1 MSLVFRGFLCAALL
15 ASSGIAHAEGAPAAV
30 PAVAKDSPT
39 SASAAPAPPPAL
51 RVYMRTEDEPLTFSA
66 RARSDT
72 GTPTLC
78 VAPCDAGLRPGD
90 YQLKLNGVTVD
101 GYVPLREAGTLHG
114 ELHSRAGARAG
125 AWLALNV
132 GGILGGVFIT
142 VAALGGPSWAYIA
155 GGGSLAAGGV
165 LFVVSYRA
173 DRASISFTP
182 GEPLDVRGMPAP
194 QNAGLGGAASLPDRP
209 SAGSQARGFGFR
221 VEF

>member
-1 MSLVFRGFLCAALL
+1 MSFVVRGFLCAALL
-15 ASSGIAHAEGAPAAV
+15 ASSGLAHAEGAPRAA
-30 PAVAKDSPT
+30 AQD
-39 SASAAPAPPPAL
+39 SAAPASIAHAALPAL

-66 RARSDT
+66 RARRDT
-72 GTPTLC
+72 GTPTWC
-78 VAPCDAGLRPGD
+78 VAPCDAGLPPGD

-101 GYVPLREAGTLHG
+101 GYVPLRQAGTLHG

-142 VAALGGPSWAYIA
+142 VAALGGPSWAYVA

-173 DRASISFTP
+173 DRASVSFTP

-194 QNAGLGGAASLPDRP
+194 QDTAAGGTARLTDRP

>member
-1 MSLVFRGFLCAALL
+1 MSLVVRGLLCAGLL
-15 ASSGIAHAEGAPAAV
+15 GSSGVARAEAAPS
-30 PAVAKDSPT
+30 AKDSAAG
-39 SASAAPAPPPAL
+39 ASEAPAPVPAL

-66 RARSDT
+66 RGRSNT

-78 VAPCDAGLRPGD
+78 VAPCDASLLPGD

-101 GYVPLREAGTLHG
+101 GYVPLREPGTLHG
-114 ELHSRAGARAG
+114 ELRSRAGARAG

-132 GGILGGVFIT
+132 GGILGGVFVT

-182 GEPLDVRGMPAP
+182 GEPLDVRGMPVP
-194 QNAGLGGAASLPDRP
+194 QAAGPSGASSLWDRPNAGL
-209 SAGSQARGFGFR
+209 QARGLGFR
-221 VEF
+221 LEF

>member
-1 MSLVFRGFLCAALL
+1 MSLVFRGLLCAGLL
-15 ASSGIAHAEGAPAAV
+15 ASSGVARAEGAPAA
-30 PAVAKDSPT
+30 AAKD
-39 SASAAPAPPPAL
+39 SAAPANAVPAPAM

-66 RARSDT
+66 RARSST
-72 GTPTLC
+72 GTPTWC
-78 VAPCDAGLRPGD
+78 VAPCDAGLLPGD
-90 YQLKLNGVTVD
+90 YQLKLNGITVD
-101 GYVPLREAGTLHG
+101 GYVPLREPGTLHG
-114 ELHSRAGARAG
+114 ELRSRAGARAG

-194 QNAGLGGAASLPDRP
+194 ENAGSGAAASSSDRRNAGL
-209 SAGSQARGFGFR
+209 QARGFGFR

>member
-1 MSLVFRGFLCAALL
+1 MSLVLRGLLCAGLL
-15 ASSGIAHAEGAPAAV
+15 ACSGVARADGAPSAA
-30 PAVAKDSPT
+30 AKDSAAP
-39 SASAAPAPPPAL
+39 ASAAPAPLPAL

-66 RARSDT
+66 RARSNT

-78 VAPCDAGLRPGD
+78 VAPCDAGLLPGD

-101 GYVPLREAGTLHG
+101 GYVPLREPGTLHG

-132 GGILGGVFIT
+132 GGILGGVFVT

-165 LFVVSYRA
+165 LFVVSYRP

-194 QNAGLGGAASLPDRP
+194 QGAGSGSAANLSDRPNAGL
-209 SAGSQARGFGFR
+209 QARGFGFR
-221 VEF
+221 LEF

>member
-1 MSLVFRGFLCAALL
+1 MSLVVRGLLCAGLL
-15 ASSGIAHAEGAPAAV
+15 SSSGVARAESTPAAAAGDTAV
-30 PAVAKDSPT
+30 PV
-39 SASAAPAPPPAL
+39 SAAPAPAPTL

-78 VAPCDAGLRPGD
+78 VAPCDTDLLPGD

-101 GYVPLREAGTLHG
+101 DYVPLREPGTLHG
-114 ELHSRAGARAG
+114 ELRSRAGARAG

-132 GGILGGVFIT
+132 GGILGGVFVT

-173 DRASISFTP
+173 DRAIISFTP

-194 QNAGLGGAASLPDRP
+194 QNPGSAGAASLPDRP
-209 SAGSQARGFGFR
+209 NAGLQARGFGFR

>member
-1 MSLVFRGFLCAALL
+1 MSLAVRGFVCAVVL
-15 ASSGIAHAEGAPAAV
+15 ASSGIARAEGTPTDSSAQARAAPAA
-30 PAVAKDSPT
+30 
-39 SASAAPAPPPAL
+39 ASTL

-78 VAPCDAGLRPGD
+78 VAPCDTGLLPGD

-101 GYVPLREAGTLHG
+101 GYVPLREPGTLHG
-114 ELHSRAGARAG
+114 ELRSRAGARAG

-182 GEPLDVRGMPAP
+182 GEPLDVRGMPVP
-194 QNAGLGGAASLPDRP
+194 QRESSDGSAGLWDHPR
-209 SAGSQARGFGFR
+209 AGSQARGLGFR

>member
-1 MSLVFRGFLCAALL
+1 MSHVVRGLLCAGLL
-15 ASSGIAHAEGAPAAV
+15 SSSGVARAAGTPAAAVGDSAV
-30 PAVAKDSPT
+30 PV
-39 SASAAPAPPPAL
+39 SAAPAAAPTL

-66 RARSDT
+66 RARSNT
-72 GTPTLC
+72 GAPTLC
-78 VAPCDAGLRPGD
+78 VAPCDAGLLPGD

-101 GYVPLREAGTLHG
+101 GYVPLREPGTLHG
-114 ELHSRAGARAG
+114 ELRSRAGARAG

-132 GGILGGVFIT
+132 GGILGGVFVT

-194 QNAGLGGAASLPDRP
+194 QNPGPGGAASLSDRP
-209 SAGSQARGFGFR
+209 NAGLQARGFGFR